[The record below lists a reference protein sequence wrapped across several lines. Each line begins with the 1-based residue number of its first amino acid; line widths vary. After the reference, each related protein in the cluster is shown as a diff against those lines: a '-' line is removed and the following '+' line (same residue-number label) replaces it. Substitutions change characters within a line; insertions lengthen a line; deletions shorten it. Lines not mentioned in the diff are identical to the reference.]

1 MKKRPTDHS
10 KCKSVLKLIG
20 DYWALNILMELR
32 KGELRFSE
40 LQRALEGIS
49 PVTLTNRLKK
59 LDEEELI
66 NRTTQS
72 RDKQSVVYAL
82 NDCGR
87 KLVPIL
93 DAIETVSL
101 DINEDINEDTNED
114 IGKDGG

>member
-32 KGELRFSE
+32 NGELRFSE
-40 LQRALEGIS
+40 LQRAIEDIS

-59 LDEEELI
+59 LDQAELI
-66 NRTTQS
+66 SRTTQS
-72 RDKQSVVYAL
+72 RDKQSVVYGL
-82 NDCGR
+82 NDCGW

-101 DINEDINEDTNED
+101 DINKDTNEDINED
-114 IGKDGG
+114 GG

>member
-1 MKKRPTDHS
+1 MKKRPTDHA
-10 KCKSVLKLIG
+10 KCKSVLKFIG

-40 LQRALEGIS
+40 LQRAVEDIS

-59 LDEEELI
+59 LDEAELI
-66 NRTTQS
+66 SRTTQS

-82 NDCGR
+82 NDCGQ

-101 DINEDINEDTNED
+101 DINKGINKDINKER
-114 IGKDGG
+114 